1 MNLNQLINNA
11 DEGQLRRALR
21 WVARDIDYW
30 QFRLNEG
37 LSNPSYANGVEE
49 VVDNLRETIT
59 EELGLKP

>member
-21 WVARDIDYW
+21 WVARDLDYW
-30 QFRLNEG
+30 QFRLDEG
-37 LSNPSYANGVEE
+37 LSNTSYANGVEE

-59 EELGLKP
+59 EELG